1 MFGGQCYLI
10 NLRMGL
16 IVRVFLL
23 IRHLISLHFF
33 NEGIKN
39 RILKEKNLDEEV
51 SLLIKCG
58 MFSCLKTAVK
68 QLQF

>member
-1 MFGGQCYLI
+1 MYL
-10 NLRMGL
+10 
-16 IVRVFLL
+16 
-23 IRHLISLHFF
+23 

-39 RILKEKNLDEEV
+39 RIQKEKNLDEEV

-58 MFSCLKTAVK
+58 MFSCLETVVK